1 VERKAIRVKPN
12 LEAALLEFY
21 RKAPEVVPLDWKKKF
36 EAMLNRIENL
46 QIKLWSSSVI
56 VLRKIL

>member
-21 RKAPEVVPLDWKKKF
+21 QKAPEVVPLDWKKKF